1 MPYPTRLLN
10 DGEEIAFDLKPHWWF
25 FAREIFVGVPLF
37 FIGMLILTGLS
48 GDVQKYTGYIWGIG
62 LLVFAIWL
70 GIEYL
75 NWQFTYFVGTSD
87 RVVYRT
93 GVIAKHGVE
102 IPLERINNINF
113 HQRVWERIIG
123 AGDLEIES
131 AGRDGQTKFD
141 NVRHPDGVQQEIY
154 RLMEANAKKRASW
167 QGPGPFAAPAPAP
180 AATPAPAPPDVAD
193 QLHKLA
199 DLRDR
204 GAITDDEYNAKKAEL
219 LDRM

>member
-1 MPYPTRLLN
+1 MPYPKKLLN

-25 FAREIFVGVPLF
+25 FAKEIMVGVPLF
-37 FIGMLILTGLS
+37 LIGMLILIGL
-48 GDVQKYTGYIWGIG
+48 DDDAQKYTGWVWGIG
-62 LLVFAIWL
+62 TVVFAIWL

-87 RVVYRT
+87 RVVFRT

-113 HQRVWERIIG
+113 HQRIWERIIG

-131 AGRDGQTKFD
+131 AGRDGQTRFD
-141 NVRHPDGVQQEIY
+141 NVRHPDGVQQELY
-154 RLMEANAKKRASW
+154 RLMEANAKRRASW
-167 QGPGPFAAPAPAP
+167 QAQGAAPAAAAP
-180 AATPAPAPPDVAD
+180 AAPAAPDVAD

-204 GAITDDEYNAKKAEL
+204 GAITEDEYNAKKAEL

>member
-1 MPYPTRLLN
+1 MPYPKKLLN

-25 FAREIFVGVPLF
+25 FAREIVVGVPLF
-37 FIGMLILTGLS
+37 IIGMLILTGLE
-48 GDVQKYTGYIWGIG
+48 GDAQKYTGYIWGIG
-62 LLVFAIWL
+62 VLVFAIWL
-70 GIEYL
+70 GIEFL
-75 NWQFTYFVGTSD
+75 NWQFTYFVGTTD
-87 RVVYRT
+87 RVVFRT

-113 HQRVWERIIG
+113 HQRIFERVIG

-141 NVRHPDGVQQEIY
+141 NVRHPDGVQQELY
-154 RLMEANAKKRASW
+154 RLMEANAKRRASW
-167 QGPGPFAAPAPAP
+167 QGQPQAAAAPAAAPAPP
-180 AATPAPAPPDVAD
+180 PPDVAD